1 MAKPIRA
8 TPTLVGEEA
17 VKFVEAMRRR
27 QKQNQVSHA
36 DKVLI
41 EIIRR
46 NEKLFNV

>member
-17 VKFVEAMRRR
+17 LKFIIKMKKRDSENRISQR
-27 QKQNQVSHA
+27 

-41 EIIRR
+41 EIMHR
-46 NEKLFNV
+46 NEKLFRV